1 MKAIIFEAPG
11 EPNVLKLGEFNT
23 PEPKE
28 NELLV
33 KVKAIALNRADTLQ
47 RKGKYPPPAGASP
60 ILGLEIAGVVTN
72 TGKKVTKWDKG
83 NEIFGLIPGGGYA
96 EYAVINEEMAMPV
109 PNNLSMH
116 EAAAIPEAFLTAYQ
130 SLIWYG
136 KLKKDDTVLIHAGA
150 SGVGTAAIQ
159 IASELGAKIVVTASK
174 RKHQACINLGAEM
187 TIDYKSESFEKKI
200 LEFTNGKG
208 ADLIIDFIGGPYFN
222 QDINSLNIDGML
234 IILAMLGG
242 GKVDEFDL
250 KKLLS
255 KRITILGSTL
265 RSRKLDYQIKLTK
278 EFSEF
283 ALKKFNLGKLHPVI
297 DSIFEWDKVAE
308 AHKYMEE
315 NKNIGKIV
323 LIVN

>member
-136 KLKKDDTVLIHAGA
+136 KLKKDETVLIHAGA

-174 RKHQACINLGAEM
+174 QKHQACINLGAEM

>member
-1 MKAIIFEAPG
+1 MKAIRFETPG

-60 ILGLEIAGVVTN
+60 ILGLEIAGVVTDM
-72 TGKKVTKWDKG
+72 GKEVTKWDKG
-83 NEIFGLIPGGGYA
+83 DKIFGLIPGGGYA
-96 EYAVINEEMAMPV
+96 EYAVINKEMAMPV
-109 PNNLSMH
+109 PGNLSML

-136 KLKKDDTVLIHAGA
+136 KLKKDETVLIHAGA

-159 IASELGAKIVVTASK
+159 IARELGAKIVVTASK

-187 TIDYKSESFEKKI
+187 TIDYKNESFEKKI
-200 LEFTNGKG
+200 LEFTNDKG

-222 QDINSLNIDGML
+222 QNITSLNIDGRL
-234 IILAMLGG
+234 IILAILGG

-315 NKNIGKIV
+315 NKNIGKIA

>member
-47 RKGKYPPPAGASP
+47 RKGKSPPPAGASP

-136 KLKKDDTVLIHAGA
+136 KLKKDETVLIHAGA

-174 RKHQACINLGAEM
+174 QKHQACINLGAEM